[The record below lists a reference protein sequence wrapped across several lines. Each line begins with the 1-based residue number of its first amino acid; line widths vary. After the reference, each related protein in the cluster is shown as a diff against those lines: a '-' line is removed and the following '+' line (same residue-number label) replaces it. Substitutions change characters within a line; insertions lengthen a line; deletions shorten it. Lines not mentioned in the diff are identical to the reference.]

1 VYTKLRIQPKR
12 KMEKIPTPETAFEVV
27 WPDAVGYNMRVKA
40 EFKERTPTKESQ
52 NTAFPQP
59 SIRLKVPETLHGL
72 PKRYRCVYKVARN
85 GYSLSKVSWK
95 IVKRRRSASRLPL
108 LS

>member
-40 EFKERTPTKESQ
+40 EFKERTPTKE
-52 NTAFPQP
+52 
-59 SIRLKVPETLHGL
+59 TLHGL